1 MNYISTRG
9 HNCAVTSAR
18 AIIKGLAEDGGL
30 FVPENIPIIDE
41 KFLTSLLDLSYQERA
56 KKILSLYLTDFTAE
70 EINQCVD
77 NAYTTEK
84 FDTDKIVPT
93 VEVEKNNYLLAWSN
107 KCF

>member
-41 KFLTSLLDLSYQERA
+41 KFLTLLLDLSYQERA
-56 KKILSLYLTDFTAE
+56 KNSFFIFNRFY
-70 EINQCVD
+70 C
-77 NAYTTEK
+77 
-84 FDTDKIVPT
+84 
-93 VEVEKNNYLLAWSN
+93 
-107 KCF
+107 

>member
-41 KFLTSLLDLSYQERA
+41 KFLTSLLDISNQELA
-56 KKILSLYLTDFTAE
+56 KKILSLGITDGT
-70 EINQCVD
+70 
-77 NAYTTEK
+77 
-84 FDTDKIVPT
+84 
-93 VEVEKNNYLLAWSN
+93 S
-107 KCF
+107 

>member
-41 KFLTSLLDLSYQERA
+41 KFLTSLLDLSYQECA

-70 EINQCVD
+70 EINLLITLILQ
-77 NAYTTEK
+77 
-84 FDTDKIVPT
+84 
-93 VEVEKNNYLLAWSN
+93 KNLTLIKLSLQ
-107 KCF
+107 

>member
-56 KKILSLYLTDFTAE
+56 KKILSLYLTDFTNAP
-70 EINQCVD
+70 EIQANSTCGNEYSTND
-77 NAYTTEK
+77 TT
-84 FDTDKIVPT
+84 
-93 VEVEKNNYLLAWSN
+93 N
-107 KCF
+107 